1 MTKTLATRA
10 IVVVV
15 CVAAIVVGATYMS
28 TGTPSINSHAGP
40 SVAGGLLREGSTTT
54 METGMATGTEHGSSS
69 QTKIKTSSTSLVGS
83 GTAASDLK
91 TLTIVVDD
99 DELIDGLLSV
109 KPKGGSSAYC
119 KKNTGYNC
127 GAVFPP
133 DGDTCDQKGCCCTQ
147 DNGTGLKLNSC
158 DSAKGYAYRGC
169 DSCWGRDAC
178 FKTNNINVG
187 TSSCHGK
194 SSCWHVSDSTIDN
207 NSCHGDNACY
217 TVEDSTIGGGSCLAD
232 KACTGVSTSTI
243 HDYSCNGFF
252 PCGNVKN
259 SIIGKGSCS
268 STDGYSCAESE
279 NVKIGNNSCNGK
291 EVCYACKHN
300 VPDNACNQ
308 DIGDTKDGYCRYC
321 GKNPFL

>member
-99 DELIDGLLSV
+99 DELIDGLLSGGLPAE
-109 KPKGGSSAYC
+109 KRMGGSRSSC

-133 DGDTCDQKGCCCTQ
+133 DGDTCDHKGCCCHQ
-147 DNGTGLKLNSC
+147 DNGSGDKLNTC
-158 DSAKGYAYRGC
+158 DNAKGYAYRGC
-169 DSCWGRDAC
+169 NSCWGRDAC
-178 FKTNNINVG
+178 FKTSNIYVG
-187 TSSCHGK
+187 TSSCHGEY
-194 SSCWHVSDSTIDN
+194 SCQKVSDSTIDN
-207 NSCHGDNACY
+207 LSCHGNSACY
-217 TVEDSTIGGGSCLAD
+217 NSNNITIGGGSCLGRAV
-232 KACTGVSTSTI
+232 C
-243 HDYSCNGFF
+243 DYMENTT
-252 PCGNVKN
+252 
-259 SIIGKGSCS
+259 IGKGSCNYS
-268 STDGYSCAESE
+268 NGYSCAGSE
-279 NVKIGNNSCNGK
+279 NVKIGNNSCNGD
-291 EVCYACKHN
+291 EVCADCAHN
-300 VPDNACNQ
+300 VPDNACNPGIT
-308 DIGDTKDGYCRYC
+308 DDMTNGKCNYC
-321 GKNPFL
+321 K